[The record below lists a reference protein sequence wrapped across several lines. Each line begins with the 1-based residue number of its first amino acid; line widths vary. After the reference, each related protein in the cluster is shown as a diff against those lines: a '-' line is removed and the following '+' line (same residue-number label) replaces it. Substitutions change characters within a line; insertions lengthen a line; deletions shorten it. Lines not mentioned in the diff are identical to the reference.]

1 MNSYLPQLLLSLALA
16 STLGAQVSAP
26 IPGFARNGALP
37 IKTIYGVAG
46 SLVANPSMLGSADA
60 LAFADRFGI
69 IAAGGEVKM
78 LRSNGSDLGHFE
90 TRENHPVLNLDSDPA
105 SAVAWL
111 PESHSLLFWNNN
123 QWQQVAVEGL
133 PEGATVTSVTRDSAN
148 SSRLLLTQTDAS
160 VLAVTIAL
168 PQGSVISID
177 LLPGVRGPAFQ
188 FGSKLIWANEQDL
201 DIGSPSGA
209 VEHTLPLPAAG
220 VFSAERMSSQW
231 VHLYF
236 PAGGGT
242 HWALHLGDKPTLS
255 RIPMPATGVTR

>member
-16 STLGAQVSAP
+16 STLDAQVSAP
-26 IPGFARNGALP
+26 SPGLARNGAFP
-37 IKTIYGVAG
+37 IQTIYGVAG

-60 LAFADRFGI
+60 LAFADCFGI
-69 IAAGGEVKM
+69 IAAGGQVKL

-111 PESHSLLFWNNN
+111 PASHSLLWWVNN
-123 QWQQVAVEGL
+123 QWQQAAIDGL
-133 PEGATVTSVTRDSAN
+133 PEGAAVTSLARDSADSARLILSQTG
-148 SSRLLLTQTDAS
+148 SSA
-160 VLAVTIAL
+160 LAVTISL
-168 PQGSVISID
+168 PQASVTSID

-188 FGSKLIWANEQDL
+188 FGSKLIWADEQGL
-201 DIGSPSGA
+201 VIASAAGP

-220 VFSAERMSSQW
+220 LFSAERMSSQW

-255 RIPMPATGVTR
+255 RIPMPATGAKR